1 MCLASP
7 FILRIPAF
15 FPLTLP
21 IEPRYSGWRG
31 PSLLPGAERHPAPSP
46 PFSPLLIIFSS
57 PVREYIVTTAR
68 PGNGEEIGTPALLRA
83 CPGISKKVLA
93 ESLRTLEADGLLTR
107 TVLPGKPA
115 PVEYALSALGRGL
128 LPLFDA
134 MAAWGEAYRRAA
146 E

>member
-1 MCLASP
+1 MVKKSELPPCPIAVTIRLVGSKWKL
-7 FILRIPAF
+7 FILRELI
-15 FPLTLP
+15 L
-21 IEPRYSGWRG
+21 SGPTRFG
-31 PSLLPGAERHPAPSP
+31 
-46 PFSPLLIIFSS
+46 
-57 PVREYIVTTAR
+57 
-68 PGNGEEIGTPALLRA
+68 ALLRA